1 MEPNTTGYAGNTYGT
16 GFATAFTNYPLVGG
30 QLIAAQNLSHKF
42 EALWADIVAC
52 IPESNAILL
61 GNIKTKLDEA
71 YMFTGRA
78 IAKPVVGGVGAV
90 RGGAM
95 SF

>member
-1 MEPNTTGYAGNTYGT
+1 METIAPTYGNTAT
-16 GFATAFTNYPLVGG
+16 GFSPGFANYPLTGE
-30 QLIAAQNLSHKF
+30 QLVATQALSHQF
-42 EALWADIVAC
+42 DALWNSIVNR
-52 IPESNAILL
+52 IPAGNAVLL

-78 IAKPVVGGVGAV
+78 IVYPVGVGGI
-90 RGGAM
+90 RGAM